1 MGQED
6 SEIQSKSRAQEST
19 GTIKED
25 RRKHVLR
32 LCCDAVR
39 AGLGPSEFYREFYGL
54 RVCVGFLLV
63 QLSKH
68 EHLAPLKLPGVN
80 IPPRNIFP
88 AI

>member
-6 SEIQSKSRAQEST
+6 AEVQSKSRAQESS

-39 AGLGPSEFYREFYGL
+39 VGLGPSEVYGEF
-54 RVCVGFLLV
+54 RVSVSVWVFSSSNY
-63 QLSKH
+63 QNMNIW
-68 EHLAPLKLPGVN
+68 LP
-80 IPPRNIFP
+80 
-88 AI
+88 

>member
-6 SEIQSKSRAQEST
+6 AEVQSKSRAQESS

-25 RRKHVLR
+25 RSKHVQR

-39 AGLGPSEFYREFYGL
+39 AGLGPSEVYREFYNL
-54 RVCVGFLLV
+54 CVCVGFLLV

-68 EHLAPLKLPGVN
+68 EHLAPLKLPGA
-80 IPPRNIFP
+80 IIHPRNIFP